1 MLHLPL
7 LLLLAVTP
15 AEAATELEER
25 LLAPCCWN
33 QTLDI
38 HASPLASSIRS
49 EIRRRLEAG
58 ETVAQVEADL
68 VARHGERIRA
78 VPHAGFM
85 RPVGMGLLAVAGI
98 AFFGVVAFGRRRS
111 KVPPAPTPP
120 TIAAADRQ
128 ALDQALLD
136 LDS

>member
-7 LLLLAVTP
+7 VLLLAVTP

-58 ETVAQVEADL
+58 ESVAQVEADL

-85 RPVGMGLLAVAGI
+85 RPVGIGLLALAGLAFVA
-98 AFFGVVAFGRRRS
+98 VVAFGRRRAR
-111 KVPPAPTPP
+111 VPTAAPPP
-120 TIAAADRQ
+120 TLAPSERQ

-136 LDS
+136 LDG

>member
-15 AEAATELEER
+15 DEAATELEER

-49 EIRRRLEAG
+49 EIRRRLESG
-58 ETVAQVEADL
+58 ETVAQVESDL

-85 RPVGMGLLAVAGI
+85 RPIGIGLLAFAGI
-98 AFFGVVAFGRRRS
+98 AFVGVVAFGRRRA
-111 KVPPAPTPP
+111 KVPAPPP
-120 TIAAADRQ
+120 PPVIAADDRK

-136 LDS
+136 LDG